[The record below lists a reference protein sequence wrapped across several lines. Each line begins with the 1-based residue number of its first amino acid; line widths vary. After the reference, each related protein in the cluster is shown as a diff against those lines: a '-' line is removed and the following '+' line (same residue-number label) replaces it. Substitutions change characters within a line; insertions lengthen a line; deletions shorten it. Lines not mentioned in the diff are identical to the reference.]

1 MAWRADKQSALP
13 EPVGITPKGI
23 LMATSQSDRFISP
36 FITCPQKNKWKKKKR
51 ITLQF
56 KYSHGFAATVMALVH
71 LAMLENHQESSEVIG
86 TSLARTVRMLLDFNW
101 KVGQYGEKTRM

>member
-36 FITCPQKNKWKKKKR
+36 FITCPQKNKWKQKR

-56 KYSHGFAATVMALVH
+56 KYSHGFAATVMAFT
-71 LAMLENHQESSEVIG
+71 SSNRRKSSGIFRSHWDVFG
-86 TSLARTVRMLLDFNW
+86 MHSLDV
-101 KVGQYGEKTRM
+101 VGF

>member
-36 FITCPQKNKWKKKKR
+36 FITCPQKNKWKKKKNYTA
-51 ITLQF
+51 I
-56 KYSHGFAATVMALVH
+56 
-71 LAMLENHQESSEVIG
+71 
-86 TSLARTVRMLLDFNW
+86 
-101 KVGQYGEKTRM
+101 